1 MGVVI
6 DGVVWAPV
14 NCGYHPTD
22 YKYGKLYQ
30 WGRKYG
36 HGYSDDTY
44 SDASSPL
51 IEKRRVPLHV
61 GSSPGYAN
69 IFYARTDMGD
79 CWLLHQ
85 NDRLWNAGSEEAPV
99 KTEYDPCPE
108 GWRVPT
114 KTELEILTANYS
126 EKTEYENQ
134 SGHWLS
140 GFQEYAPDLPSV
152 FLSYAGNIATNGS
165 SYNNRDEEAR
175 YWSSTA
181 ENSDP
186 YRLGMKESSS
196 GSTSVSFIRGMHVA
210 GYSVRC
216 VKDEGYLIPV
226 QRVTMENVAVA
237 LAKGESA
244 SLSASIYPADANHKE
259 VFWYSSDELIATVD
273 QNGVVTMMSE
283 GSADIYAVAGMQCDV
298 CTVTLKQDT
307 VPVEGDYVDEYGINH
322 GQGVEIDGTVW
333 APVNCGYHKQHYKYG
348 KLYQWGRRYGQGYY
362 SATYADATSPYIL
375 ETNGEDSNSK
385 YTLNSHYSDV
395 FFMSRSKYE
404 YDGVFPHRDWLW
416 NNGREAEPVKSL
428 SDPCPEG
435 WRVPTE
441 TELENLIKNYSDWTR
456 NRGQNG
462 YWFSGSVP
470 YSTGVNRLFLPA
482 AGDHYCESEDA
493 SSRNNHGSY
502 WSSSP
507 LSDVAKSIYFG
518 ERDVFASSDPRANGL
533 SVRCVKE

>member
-1 MGVVI
+1 
-6 DGVVWAPV
+6 
-14 NCGYHPTD
+14 
-22 YKYGKLYQ
+22 
-30 WGRKYG
+30 
-36 HGYSDDTY
+36 
-44 SDASSPL
+44 
-51 IEKRRVPLHV
+51 
-61 GSSPGYAN
+61 
-69 IFYARTDMGD
+69 
-79 CWLLHQ
+79 
-85 NDRLWNAGSEEAPV
+85 
-99 KTEYDPCPE
+99 
-108 GWRVPT
+108 
-114 KTELEILTANYS
+114 
-126 EKTEYENQ
+126 
-134 SGHWLS
+134 
-140 GFQEYAPDLPSV
+140 
-152 FLSYAGNIATNGS
+152 
-165 SYNNRDEEAR
+165 
-175 YWSSTA
+175 
-181 ENSDP
+181 
-186 YRLGMKESSS
+186 
-196 GSTSVSFIRGMHVA
+196 
-210 GYSVRC
+210 
-216 VKDEGYLIPV
+216 
-226 QRVTMENVAVA
+226 
-237 LAKGESA
+237 
-244 SLSASIYPADANHKE
+244 
-259 VFWYSSDELIATVD
+259 
-273 QNGVVTMMSE
+273 MMSE

-395 FFMSRSKYE
+395 FFLSRSKYE